1 MGLAALFVA
10 CHDEEESPQ
19 IPITVRTV
27 FMYLV
32 ADNDIS
38 GDIYNNIAS
47 VEDGLKKAASPGTFV
62 IYWDGPRS
70 SEFPVPTLFKYEVD
84 DQGGVTERIIV
95 QTYGEQDSVDPSV
108 MLKVF
113 NDMRQLCPADSYG
126 LIFGSHATGWL
137 PVNHSKSRSLG
148 DDNGSK
154 INIPELAEVL
164 SQTSIHFNYILMD
177 ACLMSQVEVAY
188 ELRHAADYLILS
200 PAEVISTGFP
210 YFNITKDLL
219 ATNNARQNVIDIA
232 RGFID
237 YYKNEASYHWA
248 TIAVVKLDEL
258 QALTDISFSIM
269 KQYQGNISKFDLSK
283 LNSFQNNYGYGR
295 RPLDYSSYDFRAF
308 IRELADGNLPITFEE
323 QLDRTIIYKDYVN
336 LNPLVNIDVETY
348 SGIGCYIPHDGYDNW
363 NNYFKNLS
371 WYTAAGWDGT
381 GW

>member
-95 QTYGEQDSVDPSV
+95 QTY
-108 MLKVF
+108 
-113 NDMRQLCPADSYG
+113 
-126 LIFGSHATGWL
+126 
-137 PVNHSKSRSLG
+137 
-148 DDNGSK
+148 
-154 INIPELAEVL
+154 
-164 SQTSIHFNYILMD
+164 
-177 ACLMSQVEVAY
+177 

-258 QALTDISFSIM
+258 QALTDITFSIM

-323 QLDRTIIYKDYVN
+323 QLDRMIIYKDYVN

>member
-1 MGLAALFVA
+1 M
-10 CHDEEESPQ
+10 
-19 IPITVRTV
+19 
-27 FMYLV
+27 
-32 ADNDIS
+32 
-38 GDIYNNIAS
+38 
-47 VEDGLKKAASPGTFV
+47 
-62 IYWDGPRS
+62 
-70 SEFPVPTLFKYEVD
+70 
-84 DQGGVTERIIV
+84 
-95 QTYGEQDSVDPSV
+95 
-108 MLKVF
+108 
-113 NDMRQLCPADSYG
+113 
-126 LIFGSHATGWL
+126 
-137 PVNHSKSRSLG
+137 
-148 DDNGSK
+148 
-154 INIPELAEVL
+154 
-164 SQTSIHFNYILMD
+164 
-177 ACLMSQVEVAY
+177 
-188 ELRHAADYLILS
+188 
-200 PAEVISTGFP
+200 
-210 YFNITKDLL
+210 L

-258 QALTDISFSIM
+258 QALTDITFSIM

-336 LNPLVNIDVETY
+336 LNPLVNIAVETY